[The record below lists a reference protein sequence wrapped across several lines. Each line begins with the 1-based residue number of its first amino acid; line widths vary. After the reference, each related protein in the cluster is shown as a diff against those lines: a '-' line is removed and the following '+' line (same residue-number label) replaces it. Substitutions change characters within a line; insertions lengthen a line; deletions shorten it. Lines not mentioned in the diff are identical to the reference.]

1 MEQVGDQLVR
11 AQLLEVDVVTNPMWI
26 RATVR
31 ARVTKANDSTAV
43 WARPHGAVWTRP
55 MPTSIAQTTGRT
67 GHLRVLT
74 SQKRNDDDE
83 AEAHEAEEE
92 REIDR

>member
-1 MEQVGDQLVR
+1 
-11 AQLLEVDVVTNPMWI
+11 MWI
-26 RATVR
+26 RTTVR
-31 ARVTKANDSTAV
+31 ARVTKANDSAAV
-43 WARPHGAVWTRP
+43 WARPHGAVWTWP
-55 MPTSIAQTTGRT
+55 VPTSIAQTTDRT

-92 REIDR
+92 REIDRWRAFRCKHPSSVHDAGEGQS